1 MKTTKGRKECKDKM
15 VMEPEQMEEDRKGM
29 VETKCASL
37 CMCTEAHA
45 GMWTCEHTECASVW
59 VCKHMHVQMCMS
71 VRVSGIEH
79 TCKLAHVRRLVMGAS
94 W

>member
-37 CMCTEAHA
+37 CM
-45 GMWTCEHTECASVW
+45 
-59 VCKHMHVQMCMS
+59 S